1 MNKSCGA
8 GIKVMENRMAGMS
21 EKTWKKILGPT
32 DFSAASI
39 HSLKYAIGACRE
51 TGAMLTLVHV
61 VPTLFPL
68 DSAHIGAV
76 VEEKRLVKE
85 AKLFLENFREKQV
98 PESITGTNVI
108 LTGTAWHEITE
119 LAAAEKF
126 DLIVIGTHG
135 HTALQHLW
143 LGSTAENVVRHAP
156 CAVLTVRDQPL
167 AVFMPGENPIRAR
180 KILVPTDF
188 SELSKKSVRKAV
200 SLAERFNAKIDL
212 VHVLEPPPY
221 PEFGYVHVPL
231 KEGALRKAAE
241 AHFEKLRAEI
251 PALADLVNFTPIRT
265 GNAPY
270 EIVQVARELNSEL
283 IVIATHG
290 RTGIK
295 RLALGSTAE
304 KVVRHAPCPVL
315 VLR

>member
-1 MNKSCGA
+1 
-8 GIKVMENRMAGMS
+8 MS
-21 EKTWKKILGPT
+21 DINWKKVLVPT

-39 HSLKYAIGACRE
+39 HSLQYAIGVCRE
-51 TGAMLTLVHV
+51 MGATLSLVHV
-61 VPTLFPL
+61 VPTLFPA
-68 DSAHIGAV
+68 DSSHIGAV
-76 VEEKRLVKE
+76 VEEKRMVKE
-85 AKLFLENFREKQV
+85 AKLFLENFREKEIPQ
-98 PESITGTNVI
+98 SIAGSNVI
-108 LTGTAWHEITE
+108 LTGSPWHEITE
-119 LAAAEKF
+119 LAATDKF

-156 CAVLTVRDQPL
+156 CAVLTVREQQI
-167 AVFMPGENPIRAR
+167 AVFMPGENPIHAR

-188 SELSKKSVRKAV
+188 SELSNKAV
-200 SLAERFNAKIDL
+200 EKAVALAQRFNAKIDL
-212 VHVLEPPPY
+212 VHVLEPAPY
-221 PEFGYVHVPL
+221 PEFGYVHIPM
-231 KEGALRKAAE
+231 KEGGLRKEAE
-241 AHFEKLRAEI
+241 GQFEKLRARI
-251 PALADLVNFTPIRT
+251 PALAELVNYTPVRT

-270 EIVQVARELNSEL
+270 EIVQTARQLNSDL
-283 IVIATHG
+283 IVIGTHG

>member
-1 MNKSCGA
+1 
-8 GIKVMENRMAGMS
+8 MS
-21 EKTWKKILGPT
+21 DISWKKILVPT
-32 DFSAASI
+32 DFSATSI
-39 HSLKYAIGACRE
+39 HSLPHAIGVCGE
-51 TGAMLTLVHV
+51 MGATLSLVHV
-61 VPTLFPL
+61 VPTIFPA

-85 AKLFLENFREKQV
+85 AKLFLENFRDKQI
-98 PESITGTNVI
+98 PASIAGRNVI
-108 LTGTAWHEITE
+108 LTGSAWHEITE
-119 LAAAEKF
+119 LARVDKF
-126 DLIVIGTHG
+126 DLIVMGTHG

-156 CAVLTVRDQPL
+156 CPVLTVRDQQI
-167 AVFMPGENPIRAR
+167 AVFMPGQNPIRAQ

-188 SELSKKSVRKAV
+188 SELSNKAV
-200 SLAERFNAKIDL
+200 EKALALARRFHAKIDL

-221 PEFGYVHVPL
+221 PEFGYAHIPL
-231 KEGALRKAAE
+231 KENGLRKAAE
-241 AHFEKLRAEI
+241 AEFAKLREKFPELI
-251 PALADLVNFTPIRT
+251 ERIDCTPIRT

-270 EIVQVARELNSEL
+270 EIVKTARELNVDL
-283 IVIATHG
+283 VVIATHG

-304 KVVRHAPCPVL
+304 KVVRHAHCPVL